1 MWVIIR
7 PIKSIVKKENQIME
21 SATFYCE
28 QLKENVHDLENSVM
42 KMTAICEDQLFL
54 NGLLLDLVNQL
65 KAGVKA

>member
-1 MWVIIR
+1 
-7 PIKSIVKKENQIME
+7 ME
-21 SATFYCE
+21 SASYYCE

-54 NGLLLDLVNQL
+54 NRLLLDLVNQL